1 MGCDGSSSGVD
12 PFALLGIRDDETDLE
27 KVTSAFRSLVLLVHP
42 DKGGSAT
49 DLKVVTCAY
58 AFVKR
63 ALQDREQADRD
74 FEAFCR
80 DWKDAAAPIDANT
93 HTELFD
99 NAAFEADEL
108 PVYLGPEGP
117 ELGGAVAMAAGR
129 GGHLGYTSEDI
140 PLQPCQELVEYDST
154 QSFLGRGLHLYDYA
168 EAYAEP
174 PSPPPSPPHRTQE
187 QVIAAFEQ
195 ALAERRNDVI
205 LPQDLSDALTD
216 ALAES
221 LAAGRDPREFH
232 ERFANDHGPEDL
244 FAADSNSNSDSDSN
258 SNSDSDS
265 DSTERR

>member
-1 MGCDGSSSGVD
+1 MGCDGSSSSSSSSSSGGVD
-12 PFALLGIRDDETDLE
+12 PFALLGVRDDETDLE
-27 KVTSAFRSLVLLVHP
+27 KVSSAFRSLVLLVHP

-99 NAAFEADEL
+99 HAAFEADEL

-129 GGHLGYTSEDI
+129 GGHLGYTSEEI
-140 PLQPCQELVEYDST
+140 PLQPCQELVQYDST
-154 QSFLGRGLHLYDYA
+154 RSFQGRGLHLYDYA

-174 PSPPPSPPHRTQE
+174 PSPPPHQTQE
-187 QVIAAFEQ
+187 QVVVAFEQ
-195 ALAERRNDVI
+195 ALVERRNNVI
-205 LPQDLSDALTD
+205 LPLDV
-216 ALAES
+216 
-221 LAAGRDPREFH
+221 
-232 ERFANDHGPEDL
+232 AN
-244 FAADSNSNSDSDSN
+244 ADSDPANSLSG
-258 SNSDSDS
+258 
-265 DSTERR
+265 